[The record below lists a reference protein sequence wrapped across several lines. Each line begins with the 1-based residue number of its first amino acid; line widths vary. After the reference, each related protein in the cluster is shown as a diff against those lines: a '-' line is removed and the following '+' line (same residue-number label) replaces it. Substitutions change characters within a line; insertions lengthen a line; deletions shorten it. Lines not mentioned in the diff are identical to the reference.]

1 MYYKTVVSSPIG
13 EITLCSDGKSLVGL
27 WIDGQK
33 YFANT
38 IKSEMINND
47 ELHIFKLRKDSSRI

>member
-33 YFANT
+33 YFANI
-38 IKSEMINND
+38 IKSEMINC
-47 ELHIFKLRKDSSRI
+47 